1 MKIMFV
7 CTGNTCRSAMA
18 DGFAKKIIKDKN
30 LNIEV
35 YSAGIFAMTG
45 EHASYNSVAIM
56 KEYDVD
62 IALHKATAIEQS
74 NVEEMDLILCATKT
88 QKAELIVRYN
98 NLKEKIYTMK
108 EYAGIDN
115 NGADMDIKDP
125 WGFNINTY
133 RICAAE
139 ISVCIEKIIEK
150 LTETAK

>member
-18 DGFAKKIIKDKN
+18 DGLAKKIIKEKN
-30 LNIEV
+30 LNIQV
-35 YSAGIFAMTG
+35 YSAGTFAMTG

-62 IALHKATAIEQS
+62 IALHKATNIEES
-74 NVEEMDLILCATKT
+74 NIQNMDLILCATKNH
-88 QKAELIVRYN
+88 KSELISRYN

-108 EYAGIDN
+108 EYVELDN
-115 NGADMDIKDP
+115 NQTDMDIKDP
-125 WGFNINTY
+125 WGYNINTF

-139 ISVCIEKIIEK
+139 ISLCIDKIIEK
-150 LTETAK
+150 ISTKG